1 MKIKEVMSP
10 KVQCVNSHRS
20 IREAAKMMRDLK
32 IGSIPVEDN
41 DRLVG
46 MITDRDLVVA
56 AMAEGRMAD
65 STTVAECMTRG
76 IKYCF
81 EDEDITEVKSQMV
94 ANHISRIPV
103 MNNERRLVGI
113 VTFRDIEKRAS

>member
-20 IREAAKMMRDLK
+20 IREAAKIMRDLK
-32 IGSIPVEDN
+32 ISSIPVEDD
-41 DRLVG
+41 DRIVG
-46 MITDRDLVVA
+46 MITDRDLVVG
-56 AMAEGRMAD
+56 AMAEGKMAD
-65 STTVAECMTRG
+65 STTVGECMTKG

-81 EDEDITEVKSQMV
+81 EDEEIEEVKAKMEN
-94 ANHISRIPV
+94 NHIGHIPV
-103 MNNERRLVGI
+103 MNSDRRLVGI

>member
-10 KVQCVNSHRS
+10 KVQCVNSHHS
-20 IREAAKMMRDLK
+20 IREAAKIMRDLK
-32 IGSIPVEDN
+32 IGSIPVEDD

-46 MITDRDLVVA
+46 MITDHDLVVG

-65 STTVAECMTRG
+65 STTVAECMTKG

-81 EDEDITEVKSQMV
+81 EDEEIADVKAQMV

-103 MNNERRLVGI
+103 MNNQRRLVGI